1 MHPKL
6 STEYRVAG
14 VNVSGCVM
22 LIGSGQVERAPYK
35 EEAAQRLLAVL
46 LEAIVGL
53 HTSGVAQ

>member
-1 MHPKL
+1 M
-6 STEYRVAG
+6 
-14 VNVSGCVM
+14 SGCVM